1 MAVYLGSTALAGLHL
16 GTTDVQKAYLGT
28 TEIWSATTPP
38 SYDAAATPV
47 STAGNG
53 SFNFTATL
61 NADVFVVAC
70 WQSSS
75 TSITGVTH
83 DGVAMS
89 EIASVLHNNTAS
101 SGGTKV
107 FRLANAGAGVAKSVS
122 ITTSGFGWFAF
133 GAISVLNVHT
143 VGTPTTS
150 YGTGTAVTQSV
161 PLTSGLVIQT
171 MGAGGGAFGS
181 FAGCTNR
188 SNLNPGGGI
197 PQAINT
203 VTASATVSA
212 TNSVGNAWGCIA
224 VPLT

>member
-1 MAVYLGSTALAGLHL
+1 MAVYLGSTALAGLKL
-16 GTTDVQKAYLGT
+16 GSTDVQKVYRGT
-28 TEIWSATTPP
+28 SEIWSAATPP
-38 SYDAAATPV
+38 SYDAVATPV
-47 STAGNG
+47 STAGNA
-53 SFNFTATL
+53 SFNFAATS

-75 TSITGVTH
+75 TSITSVTY

-107 FRLANAGAGVAKSVS
+107 FRLANAGAGTAKSVS
-122 ITTSGFGWFAF
+122 VTTSGFGWFAS

-150 YGTGTAVTQSV
+150 YGTGTAVTQAVS
-161 PLTSGLVIQT
+161 LTTGLVIQT
-171 MGAGGGAFGS
+171 MGAGGGVFGS
-181 FAGCTNR
+181 FTGCTNR

-203 VTASATVSA
+203 VTTSATVSA
-212 TNSVGNAWGCIA
+212 TNSVSNAWGCIA